1 MALLTGDKTSL
12 ETFRAMA
19 NNLEAT
25 DEAVQA
31 DGRPE
36 ICCCDN
42 PTTNNRYLGIT
53 YNSPMSCQNTWQ
65 WPLGIGA
72 EVRDPGKCRAKC
84 CLASCTGFQ
93 APSRTRD
100 ALFRGLCEN
109 AGGQYFRNLCSA
121 LRKAIQE
128 RAPRSDVAP
137 STDDDALAQP
147 SIACVSC
154 PIGHESEFGATRAG
168 GLECRR
174 SLPKY
179 TAQTGML
186 LTPQR
191 TSMLHTSRRSR

>member
-1 MALLTGDKTSL
+1 MEGRRNAALTVPDQQPIPWHHIQFPHAMSEHPTMASWNWCRGERPWKMPCQMLPCILHGISGSL
-12 ETFRAMA
+12 ADPRWAALRA
-19 NNLEAT
+19 
-25 DEAVQA
+25 
-31 DGRPE
+31 
-36 ICCCDN
+36 
-42 PTTNNRYLGIT
+42 
-53 YNSPMSCQNTWQ
+53 
-65 WPLGIGA
+65 
-72 EVRDPGKCRAKC
+72 
-84 CLASCTGFQ
+84 
-93 APSRTRD
+93 
-100 ALFRGLCEN
+100 CEN
-109 AGGQYFRNLCSA
+109 AGGHYFRNLCSA
-121 LRKAIQE
+121 LQKAIQE

-191 TSMLHTSRRSR
+191 TTMLHTSRRSR